1 MKQVIS
7 HLGKRNW
14 CVKKKKKEE
23 KPTHGGVNYLVAVV
37 IVQRGEAGVGG

>member
-7 HLGKRNW
+7 HLGKRDC
-14 CVKKKKKEE
+14 CVKKKKRR

-37 IVQRGEAGVGG
+37 IVQRGEAAVGG